1 MLCSGEPGLCAGNW
15 CVRIEQQ
22 LPALYFDGRVFT
34 FSRDAVP
41 VSFLKNLGEG
51 VQ

>member
-1 MLCSGEPGLCAGNW
+1 MLCSGEPGLCAGHW

-22 LPALYFDGRVFT
+22 LPASYFDGRGLT

-51 VQ
+51 TQ